1 LESLTPQAQAVLFPV
16 SRSPVTSVGAAGHA
30 VIEVEGLS
38 YTYPGGMSALKELTL
53 SIGSGERVA
62 VIGANGS
69 GKTTLA
75 RCLNGLIQPQAGSVV
90 VDGLSTADPHALFD
104 LRRRLG
110 MVFQNPDDQ
119 LVAITLEG
127 EIAFGLENLGIPTAE
142 MRLRVEE
149 VISSF
154 RLGEYRRRPPH
165 LLSGGEK
172 QRLAIAA
179 CMALRPL
186 YLVLDEPTALLD
198 PAGRGEVAELLVEL
212 RRVQSAITIIHI
224 TQDPAEAAA
233 ADRVLVLDRGSLWMD
248 AAPADVFGRGAG
260 LRKIGLTLPFA
271 GQLSLGIQH
280 ATGAPL
286 ETHLSLEF
294 LAPALAD
301 LWHASIPARPCS
313 PEPAPDRLASAG
325 SAGTASMPPGRK
337 IELADTGSAVDAR
350 PAKLV
355 ASDVWHFY
363 DIGPGTSPVAA
374 LRGVT
379 AEVLAGGVV
388 ALVGPSGSGKSTLAQ
403 HFNALL
409 KPDRGQVLLDGE
421 DIWAQPRDPTS
432 VRRRV
437 GLVFQ
442 FPELQLF
449 DETVAGD
456 IAFGPAN
463 LGRSD
468 EEIDRLVRG
477 AMELVDLPHAE
488 FAQRS
493 PLSLSG
499 GQRRR
504 AAIAGVLAMD
514 PEVVILDEPTAGLDP
529 RARGALVDILRHLHQ
544 RGTSLILI
552 THDMDLVAELAGH
565 TIVLRSGTVAIS
577 GSTREVLADPAFAAV
592 SGLEPPPAVALM
604 RSLNS
609 LGCAVPEDLICLEE
623 VLQFVV
629 QRFTGGG

>member
-1 LESLTPQAQAVLFPV
+1 M
-16 SRSPVTSVGAAGHA
+16 
-30 VIEVEGLS
+30 IDVEGLS
-38 YTYPGGMSALKELTL
+38 YTYPGGISALKNLSL
-53 SIGSGERVA
+53 SIGSGERIA

-75 RCLNGLIQPQAGSVV
+75 RCLNGLIQPQTGSVV
-90 VDGLSTADPHALFD
+90 VDGLSTTDPHALFD

-127 EIAFGLENLGIPTAE
+127 EIAFGLENLGIPPAE

-149 VISSF
+149 IISSF
-154 RLGEYRRRPPH
+154 RLSEFRRRPPH

-172 QRLAIAA
+172 QRLAIAS
-179 CMALRPL
+179 CIALRPL

-198 PAGRGEVAELLVEL
+198 PAGRRDVAEILANL
-212 RRVQSAITIIHI
+212 RREQPAITIIHI
-224 TQDPAEAAA
+224 TQDPTEAAA
-233 ADRVLVLDRGSLWMD
+233 ADRVVVLDRGCLWMD
-248 AAPADVFGRGAG
+248 AAPTEVFSRGSELGR
-260 LRKIGLTLPFA
+260 IGLTVPFA
-271 GQLSLGIQH
+271 AELARGIQE

-286 ETHLSLEF
+286 DTHLNLGS

-301 LWHASIPARPCS
+301 LWGHIPFTAQPRSTVSGPN
-313 PEPAPDRLASAG
+313 RRGGASAR
-325 SAGTASMPPGRK
+325 STPDQPPVQDLNDGEVGLTPPR
-337 IELADTGSAVDAR
+337 E
-350 PAKLV
+350 AKLV
-355 ASDVWHFY
+355 AHDVWHAY
-363 DIGPGTSPVAA
+363 DIGPGSSPVAA
-374 LRGVT
+374 LRGVE
-379 AEVLAGGVV
+379 AEVPSGGVV
-388 ALVGPSGSGKSTLAQ
+388 ALVGSSGSGKSTLAQ
-403 HFNALL
+403 HLNALL
-409 KPDRGQVLLDGE
+409 RPDRGRILLDGE
-421 DIWAQPRDPTS
+421 DIWTEIGDPTT

-468 EEIDRLVRG
+468 EEIDRLVRK
-477 AMELVDLPHAE
+477 AMELVALPYAE

-514 PEVVILDEPTAGLDP
+514 PEVVVLDEPTAGLDP
-529 RARGALVDILRHLHQ
+529 QTRRALVEILQHLHQ
-544 RGTSLILI
+544 GGKSLVLI
-552 THDMDLVAELAGH
+552 THDMDLAAELAGH
-565 TIVLRSGTVAIS
+565 TIVLRAGVVAIS
-577 GSTREVLADPAFAAV
+577 GSTRQVLANPAFAAV
-592 SGLEPPPAVALM
+592 SGLEPPAAVALM
-604 RSLNS
+604 RSLNA
-609 LGCAVPEDLICLEE
+609 LGCTVPEDLICLEE

-629 QRFTGGG
+629 QQLTEGG